1 MNNLVKKW
9 LESKK
14 GKPESEYDEEKRK
27 FEMAMGKSFITI
39 KVEIPTG
46 FEDLRAQ
53 FLSLEEDEQFH
64 EEVKDLV
71 KKRLAFKRL
80 RRL

>member
-1 MNNLVKKW
+1 MVKKW